1 MRLSH
6 SHRTR
11 ASKAMPLVMLS
22 IWFFCCFG
30 MLRGVA
36 QNEVIVQDTMD
47 VIPMYSKETWGKEA
61 YIKALDSTVSLA
73 LQQNDTLLLA
83 NLFRTGDGFWRTE
96 KVDKQNKDLFHFR
109 LRRTRF
115 LLKYSKISSDSALA
129 NYHQIYEDA
138 AMSNLHDIQAQVLDF
153 MATAYRSNGQMDKA
167 FEFNQKE
174 IKAARLSRDSLLIGR
189 SLITELDIVYNSF
202 PWPLPATDFEE
213 LVTKSNYVIDF
224 GERHQ
229 LRTIL
234 LFGKLYLSKFYIEQ
248 EAFSM
253 ATQVLMTISDEEA
266 LPITFSK
273 YEHLCE
279 IAKQTQNQEEYRKYT
294 LAFKER
300 AYQTKRSFVELNANN
315 YLLDYALLT
324 NNKDSAR
331 FYMQQLEGNLAV
343 VDTTKYLDFLD
354 VSYTTL
360 ANYFQNKDTNKQLKY
375 LSYSAQINKIIV
387 ERQRKAYGAIL
398 RYKDEVKD
406 LETENSNL
414 SVSNSN
420 FKRNL
425 LISIGF
431 LCLLLA
437 IVFVLIQ
444 KYKKTRARE
453 DIVSKEK
460 ERLEEIAVK
469 NYVET
474 NNKQRI
480 YLDELIYIKADK
492 NYVEFHTESKRIVDR
507 NKLSAVLEQL
517 PPNFIQVHRSFV
529 INKNFI
535 KSATGNQIVLRPQ
548 IEIPLS
554 RTFKNKLV
562 GSL

>member
-1 MRLSH
+1 M
-6 SHRTR
+6 
-11 ASKAMPLVMLS
+11 KAYLVMLT
-22 IWFFCCFG
+22 ILFFCYFG
-30 MLRGVA
+30 MLRGLA
-36 QNEVIVQDTMD
+36 QIEE
-47 VIPMYSKETWGKEA
+47 IPQFTIDSIPYYSEETWEKAA
-61 YIKALDSTVSLA
+61 YIKALDSTVLVA
-73 LQQNDTLLLA
+73 LQQNDTSLLA
-83 NLFRTGDGFWRTE
+83 NLFRLGDRFWRTE
-96 KVDKQNKDLFHFR
+96 QLDRQNKDLFNFR

-115 LLKYSKISSDSALA
+115 LLKYSKINSDSALA
-129 NYHQIYEDA
+129 NYHQIYTDA
-138 AMSNLHDIQAQVLDF
+138 ATTNLHDVQAQVLDF

-174 IKAARLSRDSLLIGR
+174 IKAAKLSTDSLLIGR

-202 PWPLPATDFEE
+202 PWPLPKSDFDE
-213 LVTKSNYVIDF
+213 LVIKGNYVIDF
-224 GERHQ
+224 GQRHQ

-248 EAFSM
+248 EEFSS
-253 ATQVLMTISDEEA
+253 ATEVLMTISDDEA

-279 IAKQTQNQEEYRKYT
+279 IAKQTQNQEEYRKYS

-324 NNKDSAR
+324 NNQDSAHY
-331 FYMQQLEGNLAV
+331 YMQQLEGNLAV

-354 VSYTTL
+354 VTYSTL
-360 ANYFQNKDTNKQLKY
+360 AKYFKNNDTNKQLKY

-406 LETENSNL
+406 LETANTNL

-437 IVFVLIQ
+437 VVFVLIR

-460 ERLEEIAVK
+460 ERLEEIVVK
-469 NYVET
+469 NYLET

-507 NKLSAVLEQL
+507 NKLSAVLDQL

-535 KSATGNQIVLRPQ
+535 KSATGNQILLKPQ
-548 IEIPLS
+548 FEIPLS
-554 RTFKNKLV
+554 RTFKNKLL